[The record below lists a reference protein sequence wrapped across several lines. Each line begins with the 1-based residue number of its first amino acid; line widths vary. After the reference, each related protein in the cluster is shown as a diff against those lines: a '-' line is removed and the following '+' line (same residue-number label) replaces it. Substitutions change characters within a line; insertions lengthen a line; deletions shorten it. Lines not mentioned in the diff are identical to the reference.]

1 MSEIEMLQQRSC
13 RQCQALLSTLQYG
26 LGAGGE
32 SDRRS
37 VELQPFRAV
46 ESNMAEAKQRHW
58 CLTAWLILMI
68 IANSVI
74 VLSVLIAITFKSSLP
89 NYHLGLFAIAN
100 VVFLVALFQWKKWG
114 FFGYVGTN
122 ILIMVSGLTTGWHIG
137 RFLLQVLW
145 VLILYALLQIGK
157 EKRGWTQLE

>member
-1 MSEIEMLQQRSC
+1 MQSER
-13 RQCQALLSTLQYG
+13 
-26 LGAGGE
+26 GE

-37 VELQPFRAV
+37 VEWQPSRAA
-46 ESNMAEAKQRHW
+46 ESNMAEAKQRYW

-68 IANSVI
+68 IANLVI

>member
-1 MSEIEMLQQRSC
+1 
-13 RQCQALLSTLQYG
+13 
-26 LGAGGE
+26 
-32 SDRRS
+32 
-37 VELQPFRAV
+37 
-46 ESNMAEAKQRHW
+46 MADAKQRHW

-68 IANSVI
+68 IANSIVI
-74 VLSVLIAITFKSSLP
+74 LSGLMAMTIKSTIALSF
-89 NYHLGLFAIAN
+89 FIAN

-122 ILIMVSGLTTGWHIG
+122 ILIMVRGLTTGWHIG

-145 VLILYALLQIGK
+145 VLILYAVLQVGK

>member
-1 MSEIEMLQQRSC
+1 
-13 RQCQALLSTLQYG
+13 
-26 LGAGGE
+26 
-32 SDRRS
+32 
-37 VELQPFRAV
+37 
-46 ESNMAEAKQRHW
+46 MANGKQRHW

-74 VLSVLIAITFKSSLP
+74 VLSVLMAITLKSTLP
-89 NYHLGLFAIAN
+89 NHHLGLFALAN
-100 VVFLVALFQWKKWG
+100 VVFLVAIFQWKKWG

-122 ILIMVSGLTTGWHIG
+122 ILIMVSGLATGWHIG

-157 EKRGWTQLE
+157 EKRGWMQLE

>member
-1 MSEIEMLQQRSC
+1 MDS
-13 RQCQALLSTLQYG
+13 A
-26 LGAGGE
+26 
-32 SDRRS
+32 
-37 VELQPFRAV
+37 
-46 ESNMAEAKQRHW
+46 MADEKQRHW

-68 IANSVI
+68 IANSII
-74 VLSVLIAITFKSSLP
+74 VLSRLKAMTIKSNLP
-89 NYHLGLFAIAN
+89 NAPHPWTFAIAN

-122 ILIMVSGLTTGWHIG
+122 ILIMASGLTMGWHIG

-145 VLILYALLQIGK
+145 LLILYALLQIGK

>member
-1 MSEIEMLQQRSC
+1 
-13 RQCQALLSTLQYG
+13 
-26 LGAGGE
+26 
-32 SDRRS
+32 
-37 VELQPFRAV
+37 
-46 ESNMAEAKQRHW
+46 MAEAKQRHW

-68 IANSVI
+68 LANSVI
-74 VLSVLIAITFKSSLP
+74 VLSVLMAITIKPSLP
-89 NYHLGLFAIAN
+89 DHHLGLFAIAN

-114 FFGYVGTN
+114 FLGYVGTN
-122 ILIMVSGLTTGWHIG
+122 ILIMASGLATGWHIG